1 MAEIELDKDRTALLM
16 ADFHTDSMG
25 ENPVVQER
33 RTIDRAREVLHA
45 ARNAGVFVAY
55 IVVNF
60 RPDYPEIS
68 EMNQTFSSRKAA
80 GVAPAADPGDLILAT
95 VSPRQ
100 GEPIVVKHRV
110 GAFFG
115 TDLDMI
121 LRAQGRDTLILMGH
135 ATSGVILSTVRY
147 AADADYRLVVV
158 EDGCAD
164 RDAEVH
170 TLLMEKVFPRQATVA
185 GAVDVVRAL
194 AD

>member
-1 MAEIELDKDRTALLM
+1 MADIELDKSRTALLM

-25 ENPVVQER
+25 ENPIVQER
-33 RTIDRAREVLHA
+33 RTFDRAGEVLHA
-45 ARNAGVFVAY
+45 ARGAGVFVAY

-60 RPDYPEIS
+60 RPGYPEIS
-68 EMNQTFSSRKAA
+68 DMNQTFSARKAA
-80 GVAPAADPGDLILAT
+80 GVPPAADPGALIHAT

-121 LRAQGRDTLILMGH
+121 LRAQDRDTLILMGH

-164 RDAEVH
+164 RDPEIH
-170 TLLMEKVFPRQATVA
+170 TLLMEKIFPRQATVA
-185 GAVDVVRAL
+185 SALDVVRAL
-194 AD
+194 SN

>member
-1 MAEIELDKDRTALLM
+1 MAHIELDKDRTALLM

-25 ENPVVQER
+25 ENPVVLER
-33 RTIDRAREVLHA
+33 RTFDRAREVLHA
-45 ARNAGVFVAY
+45 ARSAGLFVAY

-60 RPDYPEIS
+60 RSGYPEIS
-68 EMNQTFSSRKAA
+68 ELNQTFSARKAA
-80 GVAPAADPGDLILAT
+80 GVPPAADPAALIHAT

-147 AADADYRLVVV
+147 AADADFRMVVV

-164 RDAEVH
+164 RDPEVH

-185 GAVDVVRAL
+185 SAAEVIRAL
-194 AD
+194 AA